1 MSMINRS
8 YEEMV
13 ESVLNNILSA
23 GTGITDIG
31 KGSVVRTLVEAIVSE
46 LDIQNYQMN
55 MIYDSIVPDGA
66 SGSDLDRVV
75 STFGIIRNGATKA
88 TGTVRFSTT
97 IPAASDITIPAGTM
111 VSTRADQNGNT
122 IEFVTTSNAILA
134 RNMTYKDVDVS
145 AVEPGY
151 IYIGSGQVCIIN
163 NPIIGI
169 ESVNNISVISGGTD
183 AETDEHLRERTAAT
197 LVGYGKGTIEA
208 IRGAVLDVDGVIDVM
223 VDEPLD
229 GVPRVDVIVAASE
242 YPMPQTISDQIL
254 AAIANTRA
262 AGIQVVFSEA
272 MAVLCNVTISV
283 TNTLSGDD
291 DIIGNAIL
299 EYFGK
304 LRMGEDMIVSQLE
317 KHILSKFDDI
327 TRDITTT
334 APAGNVTVY
343 DNEIIR
349 PGVITINGVVWNG

>member
-97 IPAASDITIPAGTM
+97 TPAASDITIPAGTM

-122 IEFVTTSNAILA
+122 IEFVTTSDAILA
-134 RNMTYKDVDVS
+134 YNTTYKDVDVS

-183 AETDEHLRERTAAT
+183 TETDEHLRERTAAT
-197 LVGYGKGTIEA
+197 LVGHGKGTIEA
-208 IRGAVLDVDGVIDVM
+208 IRGAVLDVDGVIDV
-223 VDEPLD
+223 
-229 GVPRVDVIVAASE
+229 RVSESTSDQRVTVIVAASE
-242 YPMPQTISDQIL
+242 YPMSQTTSDQIL

-262 AGIQVVFSEA
+262 AGIWVVFGDA
-272 MAVLCNVTISV
+272 TAVLCNVTISV

-304 LRMGEDMIVSQLE
+304 LRIGEDMIVSQLE

>member
-1 MSMINRS
+1 MPMINRS

-66 SGSDLDRVV
+66 SGSDLDRLV

-97 IPAASDITIPAGTM
+97 TPAASDITIPAGTV

-134 RNMTYKDVDVS
+134 RNTTYKDVDVS

-183 AETDEHLRERTAAT
+183 IETDEHLRERTANT
-197 LVGYGKGTIEA
+197 LVGHGKGTIEA

-229 GVPRVDVIVAASE
+229 GVPRVDVTVAASE
-242 YPMPQTISDQIL
+242 YPMSQTISDQIL

-334 APAGNVTVY
+334 APANNVTVY